1 MGGRTC
7 LASHFVAVVLV
18 FEGNIIY
25 LGNIDT
31 MAQRHTADV
40 LNKGLCTLLNEN
52 LTADLQDKLVAI
64 VSDSAAV
71 MVRTK
76 NMFIEDHSKV
86 LSIPCILHILNLIS
100 KEMIEHS
107 SIEKYVTGTK
117 KIASCFRATF
127 NDTQNGR
134 VNGKKLTGEL
144 REILCD
150 DL

>member
-1 MGGRTC
+1 M
-7 LASHFVAVVLV
+7 
-18 FEGNIIY
+18 
-25 LGNIDT
+25 
-31 MAQRHTADV
+31 
-40 LNKGLCTLLNEN
+40 
-52 LTADLQDKLVAI
+52 VAI

-100 KEMIEHS
+100 KEIIEHS

-117 KIASCFRATF
+117 KIASCFRRSHFWADQIKIWAKENGQPAAIKSYTETRFLSFVESLESIVAKEDWFRATF

-134 VNGKKLTGEL
+134 VNGKKLTREL